1 MEEGKRV
8 TTESRHPIGFA
19 HRGARAHA
27 PENTLPAFALALEMG
42 ACALESDVWLTADG
56 IAVLDHDGLVDGVK
70 IENVPA
76 AALPSH
82 IPRLSD
88 LYRECGTRFELSL
101 DVKDG
106 RSAVEV
112 LRVAQAANA
121 VPRLWLCHWNWKV
134 LLPWREAS
142 PAVRLVDSTST
153 THMRTPVPERAAR
166 MRRLGID
173 ALNLHASEWRPELVA
188 QMHAEGRLAFAWD
201 LQQESDLRASL
212 TLGVDAVYSDHVD
225 RMLRALAS
233 DVPAAERAAAAVA
246 DAPGGVPGRP
256 R

>member
-1 MEEGKRV
+1 VQNLARSSASSAGVPRLRSPIRACETRAVDGSSGGAPQRVASSELRSATFASSRPKTSSWVTLLGMEEGKRV
-8 TTESRHPIGFA
+8 TTESRYPIGFA

-27 PENTLPAFALALEMG
+27 PENTLSAFALALEMG
-42 ACALESDVWLTADG
+42 AGALESDVWLTADG

-70 IENVPA
+70 VESVPA

-88 LYRECGTRFELSL
+88 LYRECGTCFELSL

-112 LRVAQAANA
+112 LRVAQAADA

-166 MRRLGID
+166 MRRLG
-173 ALNLHASEWRPELVA
+173 STR
-188 QMHAEGRLAFAWD
+188 
-201 LQQESDLRASL
+201 
-212 TLGVDAVYSDHVD
+212 
-225 RMLRALAS
+225 
-233 DVPAAERAAAAVA
+233 
-246 DAPGGVPGRP
+246 
-256 R
+256 